1 MEYIITTSQIPAI
14 VFFKDNDMKIKLFA
28 AAAAALVSAGASA
41 QSSVTM
47 YGVADAGIEWANK
60 VPNTAGTE
68 GNSRVSMQSG
78 NGAMTGSRW
87 GLRGVEDLGGGLKGI
102 FNLESG
108 FDIGRGE
115 SQDSRL
121 FGRAAYVG
129 LQGQWG
135 QVTLGRQTNLLYD
148 FTTQYDPMALTSRY
162 SIVSQDAAMGGRA
175 DNAIKYVGTF
185 NGLTAS
191 ALYSMRN
198 DGQEIA
204 GNNKVGREWSAGL
217 NYAAGPFSVG
227 AVYDQTNGNDV
238 TTADIK
244 TQRATLAGTYAFGPA
259 KLFAGYRWGHVTGLP
274 AAIAATASETRSN
287 LYWLG
292 AAYQATPALSLTGA
306 AYYQNYKVTGAGNP
320 WLFVVGSDYAL
331 SKRTDAYLNL
341 AYAKNSSNA
350 LLPVGVASDTT
361 PLFSAPDGTT
371 SSGNQM
377 GAMVGI
383 RHKF

>member
-1 MEYIITTSQIPAI
+1 MSVEYIIAESQIPAI

-41 QSSVTM
+41 QSSVTL

-60 VPNTAGTE
+60 VPGTNGG

-78 NGAMTGSRW
+78 NGMTGSLW

-108 FDIGRGE
+108 FDISRGTNN
-115 SQDSRL
+115 DSRL
-121 FGRAAYVG
+121 FGRKAYVG

-135 QVTLGRQTNLLYD
+135 QLTLGRQTNLMYD

-162 SIVSQDAAMGGRA
+162 SILSQDAAMGGRA
-175 DNAIKYVGTF
+175 DNAVKYVGTF

-191 ALYSMRN
+191 ALYSFRN

-204 GNNKVGREWSAGL
+204 GNSKVGREWSAGL

-227 AVYDQTNGNDV
+227 AVYDQTNGNSPL
-238 TTADIK
+238 TADIK
-244 TQRATLAGTYAFGPA
+244 VQRATAAGTYAFGPA

-274 AAIAATASETRSN
+274 IAAETRSN

-292 AAYQATPALSLTGA
+292 AGYQATPALSLTGA
-306 AYYQNYKVTGAGNP
+306 AYYQNHKSDVGNP
-320 WLFVVGSDYAL
+320 WLFSVGADYAL

-350 LLPVGVASDTT
+350 LLPIGVAQDTT
-361 PLFSAPDGTT
+361 PAVVVNPDGTT
-371 SSGNQM
+371 SSSNQM

>member
-1 MEYIITTSQIPAI
+1 
-14 VFFKDNDMKIKLFA
+14 MKIKLFA

-41 QSSVTM
+41 QSSVTL

-60 VPNTAGTE
+60 VPGTNGG

-78 NGAMTGSRW
+78 NGMTGSLW

-108 FDIGRGE
+108 FDIGRGTSE
-115 SQDSRL
+115 DGRL
-121 FGRAAYVG
+121 FGRKAYVG

-135 QVTLGRQTNLLYD
+135 QLTLGRQTNLLYD
-148 FTTQYDPMALTSRY
+148 FTTQYDPMALASRY
-162 SIVSQDAAMGGRA
+162 SILSQDAAMGGRA
-175 DNAIKYVGTF
+175 DNAVKYVGTF

-191 ALYSMRN
+191 ALYSFRN

-204 GNNKVGREWSAGL
+204 GNSKVGREWSAGL

-227 AVYDQTNGNDV
+227 AVYDQTNGNSPL
-238 TTADIK
+238 TADIK
-244 TQRATLAGTYAFGPA
+244 TQRATVAGTYAFGPA

-274 AAIAATASETRSN
+274 VDAETRSN

-292 AAYQATPALSLTGA
+292 AGYQATPALSLTGA
-306 AYYQNYKVTGAGNP
+306 AYYQNHKSDVGNP
-320 WLFVVGSDYAL
+320 WLFSVGADYAL

-350 LLPVGVASDTT
+350 LLPIGVAQDTT
-361 PLFSAPDGTT
+361 PAVVVNPDGTT
-371 SSGNQM
+371 SSSNQM